1 MGLIQQGL
9 RRCFTGFQRNSGRLA
24 GVARGGVA
32 FLLVS
37 AITPLL
43 LSGCAGYRLG
53 PVNGL
58 AAGGKSVQVTPFV
71 NQTLQPR
78 LTDAVTA
85 QMHKELQR
93 DGTYRLASHNDG
105 DIILSGTLTSYV
117 RTEITLEAN
126 DVLTVQDFRL
136 SLTAHVTARDRATG
150 KEILNQTVTG
160 YTLIL
165 VGNDLPSAERQA
177 LPLLANDLARN
188 VTALLAEGKWW

>member
-1 MGLIQQGL
+1 MGLLKHGL
-9 RRCFTGFQRNSGRLA
+9 RQCFPGFQGNAKLLA
-24 GVARGGVA
+24 GVARGG
-32 FLLVS
+32 FLLVC
-37 AITPLL
+37 AFTTLL
-43 LSGCAGYRLG
+43 FSGCAGYRLG

-58 AAGGKSVQVTPFV
+58 AAGEKSVQVSPFV

-93 DGTYRLASHNDG
+93 DGTYKLASHNDG

-117 RTEITLEAN
+117 RTEITLSAN
-126 DVLTVQDFRL
+126 DILTVTDFRL
-136 SLTAHVTARDRATG
+136 SLTAHVTARERATG
-150 KEILNQTVTG
+150 KEILNQAVTG

-177 LPLLANDLARN
+177 WPLLANDLARN
-188 VTALLAEGKWW
+188 VIALLAEGKW